1 MARTHSLLSRFA
13 AAFAQ
18 AFGSGRFSFDDL
30 FAVHGGK
37 SPFFVFF

>member
-18 AFGSGRFSFDDL
+18 AYGLERFSFDDL
-30 FAVHGGK
+30 FAVHGGNRR
-37 SPFFVFF
+37 FFLP